1 MAASSTFSSSA
12 LLSNNRTPPLCCSVR
27 PSISSSPMPRRRSVF
42 LLNPSVDAMIASK
55 TPAWVHAGL
64 RRYDILRAQDL
75 NFLFGSLHP
84 LKETLKD
91 RDFKYGGERF

>member
-1 MAASSTFSSSA
+1 MAASSTLSSSA
-12 LLSNNRTPPLCCSVR
+12 LLSNNRTPPPCCSIR
-27 PSISSSPMPRRRSVF
+27 PSISSSPMPRRRSVS
-42 LLNPSVDAMIASK
+42 LLNPFVDAMIASK

-64 RRYDILRAQDL
+64 WRYYILRAQDL
-75 NFLFGSLHP
+75 NFLFRSLHP